1 MRSIIHDGEGRSS
14 TNLGNQRDKSLTI
27 GFSRACHNW
36 NESTDVPAGQNDAI
50 DSGISQQE
58 QRQFAARRM
67 ICMPENES
75 ALDVSQLRLR
85 LVEQELRS
93 QELER
98 QLRERDAIIESQQ
111 DELDALRLQLSDLR
125 TRLVS
130 AMQADQHSPE
140 PARRWPFLP
149 RHRARSDDE

>member
-1 MRSIIHDGEGRSS
+1 
-14 TNLGNQRDKSLTI
+14 
-27 GFSRACHNW
+27 
-36 NESTDVPAGQNDAI
+36 
-50 DSGISQQE
+50 
-58 QRQFAARRM
+58 M